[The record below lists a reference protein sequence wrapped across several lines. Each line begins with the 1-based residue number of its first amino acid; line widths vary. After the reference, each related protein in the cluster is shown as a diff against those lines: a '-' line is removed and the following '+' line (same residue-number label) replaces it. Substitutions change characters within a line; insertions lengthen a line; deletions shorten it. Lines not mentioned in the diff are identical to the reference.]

1 MAERRLDRW
10 LRPIFVL
17 PVLGT
22 LVLAAIISSPGG
34 AAGAVDTRLTTYNTS
49 PFGALAFYDVLRRL
63 GWHVQRRRTAFR
75 VPVDPAGTYLLMSP
89 PYQPS
94 ATEVSALLG
103 AVRRGATIVV
113 SPPAGSPL
121 ADSLRIRRTQFD
133 HDLEVVS
140 TAAGG
145 SDSAISL
152 DSAAVRAGSF
162 SRYLVPVAI
171 SERDTAPVFP
181 PDTRTLLTVH
191 ADTSVRPAIMMR
203 KLGMG
208 SAVIVSDWS
217 FARNDHVRD
226 TSGMVLGVRLL
237 ERAGIDR
244 TRPLVFDEFHQGYG
258 STNDM
263 FEQIGEAM
271 FKTPVGRAG
280 VQALI
285 AGVLLLLAVGVRPF
299 APRGRASIERRSPL
313 EHVGALR
320 LAYERIHATR
330 LATGRLVRGLRRR
343 HPLGAG
349 ALADDA
355 YLKRLAERVPAT
367 ASDAALL
374 ERALTTPMAVT
385 EWVAVGDAIDHIERA
400 TTP

>member
-1 MAERRLDRW
+1 MGERRLDRW

-22 LVLAAIISSPGG
+22 LVLAAIIFSPGG

-49 PFGALAFYDVLRRL
+49 PFGALGFYDVLRRL
-63 GWHVQRRRTAFR
+63 GWNVQRRRTAFHA
-75 VPVDPAGTYLLMSP
+75 PVDTAGTYLLLSP
-89 PYQPS
+89 LYQPS

-113 SPPAGSPL
+113 SPPVGSPL

-133 HDLEVVS
+133 QDLEVVS
-140 TAAGG
+140 STPVG

-162 SRYLVPVAI
+162 SRYLVPVAT

-181 PDTRTLLTVH
+181 PDTTTLLRVH

-208 SAVIVSDWS
+208 SAVIVADWS
-217 FARNDHVRD
+217 FARNDNVRD
-226 TSGMVLGVRLL
+226 TSGMILGVRLL

-244 TRPLVFDEFHQGYG
+244 TRPLVFDEFHQGFG

-263 FEQIGEAM
+263 FEQIGDAM

-285 AGVLLLLAVGVRPF
+285 AGLLLLLAVGVRPF
-299 APRGRASIERRSPL
+299 APRGRQSIERRSPL

-320 LAYERIHATR
+320 LAYERIHATK